1 MRFEQH
7 AIKVLEIAHD
17 KSAEKAKLL
26 LVSTVDGYGALTL
39 LDLAMNGQSRA
50 FIGNVSKIENII
62 KCTIKCYNLHDTLL
76 CRNLGMVVAQKNSE
90 FLIFWTS
97 LVIEN

>member
-50 FIGNVSKIENII
+50 FIGNDTII
-62 KCTIKCYNLHDTLL
+62 RISFGLNHT
-76 CRNLGMVVAQKNSE
+76 V
-90 FLIFWTS
+90 
-97 LVIEN
+97 

>member
-7 AIKVLEIAHD
+7 AIKVLEIAHE

-50 FIGNVSKIENII
+50 FIGIDSENLSRDFQMMLVRCRCRPI
-62 KCTIKCYNLHDTLL
+62 KLPV
-76 CRNLGMVVAQKNSE
+76 LG
-90 FLIFWTS
+90 
-97 LVIEN
+97 

>member
-50 FIGNVSKIENII
+50 FIGNVSKIKNII
-62 KCTIKCYNLHDTLL
+62 SSTIKYYNLHDIYDLW
-76 CRNLGMVVAQKNSE
+76 RGR
-90 FLIFWTS
+90 
-97 LVIEN
+97 

>member
-50 FIGNVSKIENII
+50 FIGTDSKKRQVSANGV
-62 KCTIKCYNLHDTLL
+62 KCFSSVGKSQAFALFILT
-76 CRNLGMVVAQKNSE
+76 SE
-90 FLIFWTS
+90 L
-97 LVIEN
+97 